1 MYMFFGLFVYSYQG
15 QYTGIIPALNFA
27 NRALSLVTNIIS
39 LVTTVIASV
48 LYGNIGVKV
57 LYENLLK
64 PYFHAPEMMSP
75 RGRIGWALA
84 VCGYWIIAWVL
95 GSAVSASLPY

>member
-1 MYMFFGLFVYSYQG
+1 MADDYSQG

-57 LYENLLK
+57 LYENVLK
-64 PYFHAPEMMSP
+64 PYCRAPEMMTP
-75 RGRIGWALA
+75 RGRWAWALA

-95 GSAVSASLPY
+95 GSAVSAL